1 MIEHELILLGL
12 LKGGPKHGYEIK
24 KEIKE
29 ILSLFA
35 GVNPKSIYYPL
46 RVLEKKKLVVKHRAK
61 EGNRPMRIVYTL
73 SLKGELLFKEL
84 LSKSFLNFKR
94 PEFSLDLSLYFL
106 HYLKPK
112 EAKRRLHARTVILNK
127 IYHSLAQML
136 VSFKSDKNTPSLKRI
151 LDHNLDM
158 LKSEANCLSG
168 LTKTL

>member
-35 GVNPKSIYYPL
+35 GINPKSIYYPL
-46 RVLEKKKLVVKHRAK
+46 RVLEKKKLVAKHKAQK
-61 EGNRPMRIVYTL
+61 GKRPMRIVYTL
-73 SLKGELLFKEL
+73 SPKGESRFKTL
-84 LSKSFLNFKR
+84 LSKSFFNFKR

-112 EAKRRLHARTVILNK
+112 EARRRLEARSIILNK
-127 IYHSLAQML
+127 IYHSLSQML
-136 VSFKSDKNTPSLKRI
+136 DSFKADKNTPSLKRI
-151 LDHNLDM
+151 LEHNLDM
-158 LKSEANCLSG
+158 LKSEANFLYG
-168 LTKTL
+168 LTQTF